1 MPRPVLSGRA
11 AAAGFNGS
19 FEIVA
24 ADKAGGSSPKKW
36 DPFVLLRFFG

>member
-1 MPRPVLSGRA
+1 VGSI
-11 AAAGFNGS
+11 AAAGFTGA

-24 ADKAGGSSPKKW
+24 ADKAGLVIEEW